1 MFFPEEVDT
10 EMEFL
15 GRVYEATPFR
25 RRKQIF
31 RLQIVGATNL
41 TKEKNIV
48 EITKLSNIIII
59 EGYFWG

>member
-15 GRVYEATPFR
+15 GRVYEETPFR

-41 TKEKNIV
+41 TKEKI
-48 EITKLSNIIII
+48 S
-59 EGYFWG
+59 